1 MLEQLCNKFQH
12 NSEASVFLGRAQSRT
27 VEQKSGVYN
36 FNELQANAKKLRPPH
51 LDHATYIGPVEIRQS
66 ESNGRG
72 LFVTKTVKAGELL
85 LCEKAFSHAHAHEGA
100 SDWNVNIRKINPLI
114 DPMTGSGIMGARA
127 DLIMLTVQKLYRNP
141 SLAQAFTTMC
151 HGTYEGVST
160 ATIDGER
167 IVDT

>member
-1 MLEQLCNKFQH
+1 MLEQLCNKFPH

-36 FNELQANAKKLRPPH
+36 FKELQANAKKLRPPH
-51 LDHATYIGPVEIRQS
+51 LDHATYIGPVEIRQT
-66 ESNGRG
+66 ESKGRG
-72 LFVTKTVKAGELL
+72 LFVTKAVKAGELL
-85 LCEKAFSHAHAHEGA
+85 LCEKAFSHAHADEGA
-100 SDWNVNIRKINPLI
+100 SDGNAKVNPLI
-114 DPMTGSGIMGARA
+114 DPETGYGLMGARV

-141 SLAQAFTTMC
+141 SLAQAFTALC

-160 ATIDGER
+160 ATVDGKP